1 MIRGALDPSLYS
13 HTDEPIDFA
22 ALRGKR
28 VGVLGAASSALD
40 VAAAALEQGAA
51 RADLFCRH
59 PDLVRVT
66 TIKGMAYAGV
76 MDHYHELPDDRKWEL
91 MHHYYARSA
100 GPIANTVRRAFA
112 QEAFHLHFGKTWDA
126 LWQEGDTV
134 VVEAGGQR
142 HVFDHVVAGTGY
154 VQDITARPELAA
166 VSDQIALWRDRFT
179 PPEGM
184 ESDSL
189 GSYPYLDAGLAF
201 TERTPGALPQLAD
214 IHCFNYGATM
224 SHGRAVGEIASLRH
238 GTPRMVHAIGRDLF
252 LADWDAHRDRLL
264 SYDTP
269 DLTGEEYGR
278 SAG

>member
-1 MIRGALDPSLYS
+1 MGGAGKPFIPQVIRGALDPSLYS

-134 VVEAGGQR
+134 VVEAG
-142 HVFDHVVAGTGY
+142 ASGTFSTMWLPEPAMSRTSPPGPSWRRCRTRSPCGAI
-154 VQDITARPELAA
+154 VSPRPRGWSRTALAAIPISMRALPLPNARPARCRNWRISIASTTAR
-166 VSDQIALWRDRFT
+166 R
-179 PPEGM
+179 
-184 ESDSL
+184 
-189 GSYPYLDAGLAF
+189 
-201 TERTPGALPQLAD
+201 
-214 IHCFNYGATM
+214 
-224 SHGRAVGEIASLRH
+224 
-238 GTPRMVHAIGRDLF
+238 
-252 LADWDAHRDRLL
+252 
-264 SYDTP
+264 
-269 DLTGEEYGR
+269 
-278 SAG
+278 